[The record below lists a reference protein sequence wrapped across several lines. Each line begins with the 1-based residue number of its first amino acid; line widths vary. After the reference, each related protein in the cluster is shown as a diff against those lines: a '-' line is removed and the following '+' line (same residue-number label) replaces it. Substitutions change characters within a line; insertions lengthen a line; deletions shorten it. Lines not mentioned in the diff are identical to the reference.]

1 MSIIKCLYFYL
12 IGVNIIAFLLY
23 ESDKRRAQRHAWRIP
38 EKTLLGVAALGGS
51 VGALAAMSIFHHKT
65 RKPKFYVGIPLILV
79 AEAVAAVLVW
89 YTGIR

>member
-38 EKTLLGVAALGGS
+38 EKTLLGIAALGGG
-51 VGALAAMSIFHHKT
+51 VGALAAMSNFHHKT

-79 AEAVAAVLVW
+79 AEAAAAVLVW